1 MVIKLVL
8 GKPTFLIR
16 LLVSW
21 CWYHTV
27 SCVQGKWKKEKQ
39 ALGSL
44 LGIFMLCWVQ
54 EYLLN
59 SNKFRQEIFNNTGSR
74 KLVENIKITITMNV
88 SERVW
93 HYGWVS
99 SHTVPKLVWF
109 FSSIVLCCRVLF
121 FLLEYFHVFREEKLS
136 LHPVERYFH
145 GIEIWA
151 TEKVQSCGQ
160 VCSKL
165 STHRL
170 LFVHSVLPYLP
181 VPACTTQSLQGF
193 SLVQPRTTLWLIFSN
208 RSLSFL

>member
-1 MVIKLVL
+1 MVIKLVS
-8 GKPTFLIR
+8 GKPTFLIS

-59 SNKFRQEIFNNTGSR
+59 PNKFRQEIFNNTGSR
-74 KLVENIKITITMNV
+74 KLVENIKIAIKMNV

-93 HYGWVS
+93 HYSWVS

-109 FSSIVLCCRVLF
+109 FSSIVLCCWILF
-121 FLLEYFHVFREEKLS
+121 FLLEYFHVFREEKFC
-136 LHPVERYFH
+136 LHPVERYFQ
-145 GIEIWA
+145 GVEIWS
-151 TEKVQSCGQ
+151 TELKTFYP
-160 VCSKL
+160 L
-165 STHRL
+165 SAFCPQCFALSSLSL
-170 LFVHSVLPYLP
+170 L
-181 VPACTTQSLQGF
+181 ALQGF
-193 SLVQPRTTLWLIFSN
+193 SLVQPCTALWLIFPN
-208 RSLSFL
+208 RSISFL